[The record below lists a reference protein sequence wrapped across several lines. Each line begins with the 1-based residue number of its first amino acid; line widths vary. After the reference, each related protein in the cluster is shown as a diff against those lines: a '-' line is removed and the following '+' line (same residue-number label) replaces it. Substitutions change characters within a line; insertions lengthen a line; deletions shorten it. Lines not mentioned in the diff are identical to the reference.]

1 MTWSISGVI
10 RVLLVPPDSGQPM
23 RLMDVDSE
31 RFERVLGGP
40 MVRVRPLTDAP
51 LVSWQ
56 AFVNAAAQEVGAEP
70 NYRAQRVAAAIG
82 GQPGRTMYGPVMF
95 TGRGP
100 QEEIKGLPGI
110 VNQMA
115 GLFGHVSHG

>member
-31 RFERVLGGP
+31 RFERVLGGR